1 MEKVLLYLARL
12 EAKVYDF
19 KIKKN
24 ILQEQMEVA
33 WNEGRKHITKNG
45 ELMPKEYMEKYN
57 TIHRVWEECR
67 YQENQAQRK
76 INVIKEML
84 NEIGETK

>member
-1 MEKVLLYLARL
+1 MEKVLSYLAKL
-12 EAKVYDF
+12 EAQVIDM
-19 KIKKN
+19 KIKKSN
-24 ILQEQMEVA
+24 LQEQMEVA
-33 WNEGRKHITKNG
+33 WNKGRKHGTQKG

-67 YQENQAQRK
+67 YKENQIQKK

-84 NEIGETK
+84 NEISR

>member
-1 MEKVLLYLARL
+1 MEKVLSYLAKL
-12 EAKVYDF
+12 QAKVYDF

-33 WNEGRKHITKNG
+33 WNEGKKHATQKG
-45 ELMPKEYMEKYN
+45 ELMPLEYMHRYN
-57 TIHRVWEECR
+57 TIHREWEECR
-67 YQENQAQRK
+67 YQENKIQKQ

-84 NEIGETK
+84 DEISR